1 MEEQFK
7 YIYFIIEY
15 TIKDKS
21 MFVSSYSTYA
31 DTTVTKK
38 IQTDRDTSPLKK
50 TESFASKLLQ
60 TTQQHGL
67 LNSKIPLNYIS
78 NYKALNNRQL
88 LDQQENKQNT
98 TKLKFSK
105 LNAMSNSKVSYEE
118 NSKMFSFL
126 IKPKGTIN
134 QTPKLDKNLP
144 AKAQERQEFFMKVQM
159 LNTYIANDNY
169 FKVTAA

>member
-1 MEEQFK
+1 
-7 YIYFIIEY
+7 
-15 TIKDKS
+15 
-21 MFVSSYSTYA
+21 MFVSSYVTYV

-38 IQTDRDTSPLKK
+38 IQADRAITPIKK

-60 TTQQHGL
+60 NTQKNVL

-78 NYKALNNRQL
+78 NYKSLNNRQL
-88 LDQQENKQNT
+88 LDQQKTQQTAT
-98 TKLKFSK
+98 TLKFSK
-105 LNAMSNSKVSYEE
+105 LSAMSSSKISYEE
-118 NSKMFSFL
+118 NTKMFSFL

-144 AKAQERQEFFMKVQM
+144 VKAQERQASFMRVKM